1 MCLPCLFF
9 PVYLFI
15 FLAGRG
21 AGLRRLVRGERRCHG
36 PLMRFLPTG
45 ASQPGLGM
53 AGVPPFP
60 SLPSRGRR
68 VNEAPGGLMSLGEP
82 GRGTEQ
88 PPAGP
93 ATAAPLFPIV
103 TLAGSFKKAPKR
115 YEYKAFSTQHFWG
128 WWGLNQHV
136 NNEEESVKKNK

>member
-21 AGLRRLVRGERRCHG
+21 AGLVRGERRCHG

-45 ASQPGLGM
+45 ASQPGLGK

-103 TLAGSFKKAPKR
+103 TLAGSFKKAPKGMSIR
-115 YEYKAFSTQHFWG
+115 RFPLSTFG
-128 WWGLNQHV
+128 GGGV
-136 NNEEESVKKNK
+136 